1 MKTIAL
7 EEHFTTASFLK
18 ATGAYGAAAPP
29 RLQQMQAQLL
39 DLGAGR
45 IAGMDEAGID
55 LQVLSLTRA
64 SVEYEWG
71 SLIGSLQAATASAVL
86 HDVNDE
92 LAAAVSAHPGRFAGF
107 AALNARDPAGAAKE
121 FERCVNVLGFK
132 GALFSGTTDGE
143 FLDQPKFIPIFE
155 AANALRVPIYLHP
168 APPPKAVKDAYFSG
182 LPGETGLVL
191 SIAGWGW
198 HGENGLHS
206 LRLIL
211 SGLFDRFPELQVIIG
226 HLGEGVPYALARSN
240 HLLTAAARHLKLSV
254 AEYFHRN
261 LHVTTSGY
269 FTLPPFQCA
278 YDVVGIDRLMF
289 SVDHPFSANKQG
301 RDFLNSLKL
310 SDDDKSKLTHRNAEA
325 LLKL

>member
-7 EEHFTTASFLK
+7 EEHFVTASFLK
-18 ATGAYGAAAPP
+18 ATGTYGTAAPP

-45 IAGMDEAGID
+45 IRAMDEAGIN
-55 LQVLSLTRA
+55 LQVLSLTTL
-64 SVEYEWG
+64 V
-71 SLIGSLQAATASAVL
+71 GSLQAATATAVL

-107 AALNARDPAGAAKE
+107 AALNARDPEAAAKE
-121 FERCVNVLGFK
+121 FERCVNGLGFK
-132 GALFSGTTDGE
+132 GALLSGTTDGE

-155 AANALRVPIYLHP
+155 AANALRVPIYVHP

-198 HGENGLHS
+198 HTETGLHS
-206 LRLIL
+206 LRLIV

-226 HLGEGVPYALARSN
+226 HMGEGVPYALARSN
-240 HLLTAAARHLKLSV
+240 HLLTAAAGNLKLSV

-261 LHVTTSGY
+261 FHVTTSGY

-278 YDVVGIDRLMF
+278 HDVVGIDRLMF
-289 SVDHPFSANKQG
+289 SVDYPFSTNTQG
-301 RDFLNSLKL
+301 RDFLNSLQL

-325 LLKL
+325 LLGL

>member
-29 RLQQMQAQLL
+29 RLHQMQAQLL

-45 IAGMDEAGID
+45 IAAMDEAGID

-71 SLIGSLQAATASAVL
+71 SLIGSLQVATATAVL

-107 AALNARDPAGAAKE
+107 AALNARDPEAAAKE
-121 FERCVNVLGFK
+121 FERCVNGLGFK

-155 AANALRVPIYLHP
+155 AANALRVPIYVHP

-198 HGENGLHS
+198 HTETGLHS
-206 LRLIL
+206 LRLIV

-226 HLGEGVPYALARSN
+226 HMGEGVPYALARSN
-240 HLLTAAARHLKLSV
+240 HLLTATAGNLKLSV

-261 LHVTTSGY
+261 FHVTTSGY

-301 RDFLNSLKL
+301 RVFLNSLKL

>member
-1 MKTIAL
+1 MRTIAL
-7 EEHFTTASFLK
+7 EEHFITASLLK
-18 ATGAYGAAAPP
+18 ATGAYGTDAP
-29 RLQQMQAQLL
+29 RRFQQVQAQLL

-45 IAGMDEAGID
+45 IAAMDEAGID
-55 LQVLSLTRA
+55 LQVLSVTTL
-64 SVEYEWG
+64 VGNLE
-71 SLIGSLQAATASAVL
+71 ATSASAIL

-92 LAAAVSAHPGRFAGF
+92 LAAAVSAHPDRFAGF
-107 AALNARDPAGAAKE
+107 AALNARDPEAAAKE
-121 FERCVNVLGFK
+121 FERCVNNLGFK
-132 GALFSGTTDGE
+132 GALFSGTTDGD

-155 AANALRVPIYLHP
+155 AANALRVPVYIHP
-168 APPPKAVKDAYFSG
+168 APPPRAVKDAYYSG

-198 HGENGLHS
+198 HTEVGLHC

-211 SGLFDRFPELQVIIG
+211 SGLFDRFPELQIMIG
-226 HLGEGVPYALARSN
+226 HMGEGIPYALARSN
-240 HLLTAAARHLKLSV
+240 HLLTAAAGHLKLSV

-261 LHVTTSGY
+261 VHVTTSGY

-289 SVDHPFSANKQG
+289 SVDYPFSANTHG

-310 SDDDKSKLTHRNAEA
+310 NDVDMSKLTHKNAEA

>member
-7 EEHFTTASFLK
+7 EEHFVTASFLK
-18 ATGAYGAAAPP
+18 ATGAYGTAAPA
-29 RLQQMQAQLL
+29 RLQLVQAQLL

-45 IAGMDEAGID
+45 IAAMDEAGID
-55 LQVLSLTRA
+55 VQVLSLTTL
-64 SVEYEWG
+64 V
-71 SLIGSLQAATASAVL
+71 GSLQAATASAVL

-107 AALNARDPAGAAKE
+107 AALNTREPAAAAKE
-121 FERCVNVLGFK
+121 LERCVNGLDFK

-143 FLDQPKFIPIFE
+143 FLDQPKFTPIFE
-155 AANALRVPIYLHP
+155 AANALRVPIYIHP
-168 APPPKAVKDAYFSG
+168 APPPNGVKNAYFSG

-198 HGENGLHS
+198 HAETGLHS

-226 HLGEGVPYALARSN
+226 HLGEGVPYALARSS
-240 HLLTAAARHLKLSV
+240 HVLSSVAKHLKLSV

-261 LHVTTSGY
+261 FHVTTSGY
-269 FTLPPFQCA
+269 FTQPPFQCA

-289 SVDHPFSANKQG
+289 SVDYPFSTNIQG

-310 SDDDKSKLTHRNAEA
+310 SDQDMSKLTHRNAEA

>member
-7 EEHFTTASFLK
+7 EEHFVTADFLK
-18 ATGAYGAAAPP
+18 ATGAYGAAANP
-29 RLQQMQAQLL
+29 RLQRIQIQML

-45 IAGMDEAGID
+45 IAAMDEAGID

-64 SVEYEWG
+64 SVDYEWG
-71 SLIGSLQAATASAVL
+71 NLVGRLQATSASAIL

-92 LAAAVSAHPGRFAGF
+92 LAAAVSAHPDRFAGF
-107 AALNARDPAGAAKE
+107 AALNARDPETAAKE

-132 GALFSGTTDGE
+132 GALFSGTTDGD

-155 AANALRVPIYLHP
+155 AANALRVPVYIHP
-168 APPPKAVKDAYFSG
+168 APPPKAVKDAYYSG

-198 HGENGLHS
+198 HTETGLHC

-211 SGLFDRFPELQVIIG
+211 SGLFDRFPDLQIIIG
-226 HLGEGVPYALARSN
+226 HMGEGIPYALARSN
-240 HLLTAAARHLKLSV
+240 HLLTAAAGHLKLSV

-261 LHVTTSGY
+261 VHVTTSGY

-278 YDVVGIDRLMF
+278 NDVVGIDRLMF
-289 SVDHPFSANKQG
+289 SVDYPFSANTQG

-310 SDDDKSKLTHRNAEA
+310 SDEEMFKLTHKNAEA

>member
-7 EEHFTTASFLK
+7 EEHFVTTSFLK
-18 ATGAYGAAAPP
+18 ATGAYGSDAPP

-39 DLGAGR
+39 DLGSGR
-45 IAGMDEAGID
+45 IAAMDEAGLD
-55 LQVLSLTRA
+55 LQVLSLTTL
-64 SVEYEWG
+64 VG
-71 SLIGSLQAATASAVL
+71 NLQASTATAVL

-92 LAAAVSAHPGRFAGF
+92 LAAAVRAHPGRFAGF
-107 AALNARDPAGAAKE
+107 AALNTRDPAGAAKE
-121 FERCVNVLGFK
+121 LERCVSTLGFR
-132 GALFSGTTDGE
+132 GALLSGTTDGE

-155 AANALRVPIYLHP
+155 AASALSVPIYVHP
-168 APPPKAVKDAYFSG
+168 APPPKAVKDVYFSG

-198 HGENGLHS
+198 HAETGLHS
-206 LRLIL
+206 LRLIV

-226 HLGEGVPYALARSN
+226 HMGEGVPYALVRSN
-240 HLLTAAARHLKLSV
+240 QLLTAVARNLKLSV

-261 LHVTTSGY
+261 FHVTTSGY

-278 YDVVGIDRLMF
+278 YDVVGIDRLMY
-289 SVDHPFSANKQG
+289 SVDYPFSPNTQG

-310 SDDDKSKLTHRNAEA
+310 SDGDKAKLTHANAEA

>member
-7 EEHFTTASFLK
+7 EEHFVTASFLK

-45 IAGMDEAGID
+45 IAAMDEAGID
-55 LQVLSLTRA
+55 LQVLSLTTL
-64 SVEYEWG
+64 V
-71 SLIGSLQAATASAVL
+71 GSLQAAAASAVL

-107 AALNARDPAGAAKE
+107 AALNTRDPEAAAKE
-121 FERCVNVLGFK
+121 FERCVNRLGFK
-132 GALFSGTTDGE
+132 GALLSGTTDGE

-155 AANALRVPIYLHP
+155 AANALRVPIYIHP
-168 APPPKAVKDAYFSG
+168 APPPDAVKKAYFSG

-198 HGENGLHS
+198 HAETGLHS
-206 LRLIL
+206 LRLIV

-226 HLGEGVPYALARSN
+226 HMGEGVPYALARSN
-240 HLLTAAARHLKLSV
+240 QLLTGVARHLKLSV

-261 LHVTTSGY
+261 FHVTTSGY

-278 YDVVGIDRLMF
+278 YEVVGIDRLMY
-289 SVDHPFSANKQG
+289 SVDYPFSANTQG

-310 SDDDKSKLTHRNAEA
+310 SDDDKSKLTHRNAKA

>member
-7 EEHFTTASFLK
+7 EEHFVTAGILK
-18 ATGAYGAAAPP
+18 ATGGYGAAMPP
-29 RLQQMQAQLL
+29 RLQRIQTHLL
-39 DLGAGR
+39 DVGTGR
-45 IAGMDEAGID
+45 IAAMDEAGID
-55 LQVLSLTRA
+55 LQVLSLTTL
-64 SVEYEWG
+64 V
-71 SLIGSLQAATASAVL
+71 GSLQAASASAVL

-92 LAAAVSAHPGRFAGF
+92 LAAAVSAHPDRFAGF
-107 AALNARDPAGAAKE
+107 AALNARDPETAAKE
-121 FERCVNVLGFK
+121 FERCVNNLSFK
-132 GALFSGTTDGE
+132 GALFSGTTDGD

-155 AANALRVPIYLHP
+155 AAIALRVPVYIHP
-168 APPPKAVKDAYFSG
+168 APPPKAVKDVYYSG

-198 HGENGLHS
+198 HTEVGLHC

-211 SGLFDRFPELQVIIG
+211 SGLFDRFPELQIIIG
-226 HLGEGVPYALARSN
+226 HMGEGVPYALARSN
-240 HLLTAAARHLKLSV
+240 HLLTAAAGHLKLSV

-261 LHVTTSGY
+261 VHVTTSGY

-289 SVDHPFSANKQG
+289 SVDYPFSTNTHG

-310 SDDDKSKLTHRNAEA
+310 SDEEMSKLTHKNAEA

>member
-7 EEHFTTASFLK
+7 EEHFVTASFLK
-18 ATGAYGAAAPP
+18 ATGAYGTAAPP

-45 IAGMDEAGID
+45 IAAMDGAGID

-71 SLIGSLQAATASAVL
+71 SLIGSLQGASASAVL

-92 LAAAVSAHPGRFAGF
+92 LAAAVRAHPGRFAGF

-121 FERCVNVLGFK
+121 FERCVNGLGFK

-143 FLDQPKFIPIFE
+143 FLDQPKFLPIFE
-155 AANALRVPIYLHP
+155 AANTLRVPIYIHP

-198 HGENGLHS
+198 HTEAGLHS
-206 LRLIL
+206 LRLIV
-211 SGLFDRFPELQVIIG
+211 SGLFDRFPELQVITG
-226 HLGEGVPYALARSN
+226 HMGEGVPYALARAN
-240 HLLTAAARHLKLSV
+240 HLLTGVVGNLKLSV

-261 LHVTTSGY
+261 FHVTTSGY

-278 YDVVGIDRLMF
+278 RDVVGIDRLLF
-289 SVDHPFSANKQG
+289 SVDYPFSTTTQG

-310 SDDDKSKLTHRNAEA
+310 SDDDKSKFTHRNAEA

>member
-7 EEHFTTASFLK
+7 EEHFVTASFLK
-18 ATGAYGAAAPP
+18 ATGAFGTAAPP

-45 IAGMDEAGID
+45 IAAMDEAGID
-55 LQVLSLTRA
+55 LQVLSLTTL
-64 SVEYEWG
+64 V
-71 SLIGSLQAATASAVL
+71 GSLQAASASAVL

-107 AALNARDPAGAAKE
+107 AALNTRDANAAVKE
-121 FERCVNVLGFK
+121 FERCVNHLGFK
-132 GALFSGTTDGE
+132 GALLSGTTDGQ

-155 AANALRVPIYLHP
+155 AANALRVPIYVHP
-168 APPPKAVKDAYFSG
+168 APPPDAVKNAYFSG

-198 HGENGLHS
+198 HAETGLHS
-206 LRLIL
+206 LRLIV
-211 SGLFDRFPELQVIIG
+211 SGLFDRFPDLQVIIG
-226 HLGEGVPYALARSN
+226 HMGEGVPYALARSN
-240 HLLTAAARHLKLSV
+240 QLLTGVARHLKLSV

-261 LHVTTSGY
+261 FHVTTSGY

-278 YDVVGIDRLMF
+278 YEVVGIDRLMY
-289 SVDHPFSANKQG
+289 SVDYPFSPNTQG

-310 SDDDKSKLTHRNAEA
+310 SDDDRSKLTHRNAEA
-325 LLKL
+325 LLKI